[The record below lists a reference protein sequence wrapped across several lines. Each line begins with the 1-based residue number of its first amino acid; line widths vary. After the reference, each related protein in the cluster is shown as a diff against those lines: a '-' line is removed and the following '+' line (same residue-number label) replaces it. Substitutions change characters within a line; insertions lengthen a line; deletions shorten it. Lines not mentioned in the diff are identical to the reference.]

1 MKNGD
6 SFEFQCAS
14 FVLLS
19 FSSGNRTSADRTLL
33 YNADTFLDPD
43 DVYSVPV
50 EMVKPQV
57 VKTLQ

>member
-1 MKNGD
+1 VKNGD

-14 FVLLS
+14 FILLS
-19 FSSGNRTSADRTLL
+19 FSSGNRTSVDRTLL
-33 YNADTFLDPD
+33 YDADTFLHP
-43 DVYSVPV
+43 DVYRVPV